1 MIAPFFT
8 VFPPL
13 DYPKSLKDART
24 GGATRCGI
32 PPFFRLA
39 FLFPLLPLPSLDRS
53 TCLDACGEVHS
64 SFKSFF
70 LFFIFG
76 NIVPLHK
83 SYSDVG
89 NMGSIFS
96 ATLQP
101 ILHVPGNI
109 IIFGTEILECTQIVG
124 KIRNRNIII
133 FSAKKKFFFDHVA
146 E

>member
-1 MIAPFFT
+1 MF
-8 VFPPL
+8 
-13 DYPKSLKDART
+13 
-24 GGATRCGI
+24 
-32 PPFFRLA
+32 
-39 FLFPLLPLPSLDRS
+39 
-53 TCLDACGEVHS
+53 
-64 SFKSFF
+64 
-70 LFFIFG
+70 FFIFG

-133 FSAKKKFFFDHVA
+133 FSAKKIFFLTMSQSEKSTEIFDFGVAKFFENPEKCSKTRENTCIGTPYGPSIA
-146 E
+146 QAW

>member
-1 MIAPFFT
+1 MYKPTPIQWLYKAIF
-8 VFPPL
+8 
-13 DYPKSLKDART
+13 DQKK
-24 GGATRCGI
+24 
-32 PPFFRLA
+32 
-39 FLFPLLPLPSLDRS
+39 
-53 TCLDACGEVHS
+53 
-64 SFKSFF
+64 KN
-70 LFFIFG
+70 FIFG

-133 FSAKKKFFFDHVA
+133 FSAKKKIFLTMSQSEKSTEIFDFGGTLNWSKMVKMVKMVGILGA
-146 E
+146 FLGEKKGEGSWVQS

>member
-1 MIAPFFT
+1 MFCCAVRCPIR
-8 VFPPL
+8 PL
-13 DYPKSLKDART
+13 PRFAD
-24 GGATRCGI
+24 GGVAIDVCL
-32 PPFFRLA
+32 FFRY
-39 FLFPLLPLPSLDRS
+39 
-53 TCLDACGEVHS
+53 
-64 SFKSFF
+64 
-70 LFFIFG
+70 FIFG

-133 FSAKKKFFFDHVA
+133 FSAKKKFFLTMSQS
-146 E
+146 EK